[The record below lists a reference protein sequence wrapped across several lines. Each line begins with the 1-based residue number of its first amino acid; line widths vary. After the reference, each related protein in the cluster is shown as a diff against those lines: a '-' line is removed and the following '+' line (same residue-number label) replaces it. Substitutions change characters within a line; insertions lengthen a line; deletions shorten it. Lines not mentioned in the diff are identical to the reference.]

1 MINQQISKLFYNMA
15 EYLIMDEVPF
25 KPQAYERAARII
37 EELEEDLSEIYQ
49 KRGRRGLL
57 EINGIG
63 QNLADKIEEFIQTGK
78 IKEYENLKKKCPVD
92 LEQLTAVE
100 GLGPKMIK
108 ALYEKLKIRNLD
120 DLAQAV
126 LAGKIAKLPRFG
138 SKIQANIL
146 RSLDFIKSNQNRL
159 LLSKALSLAQKI
171 KEKLSS
177 APGVK
182 KIVIAG
188 SIRRQKETVGDMDF
202 LAVADNPEK
211 VIDYFCALPEVEKV
225 LAQGKTKSMVRLFS
239 GVEAD
244 LRVVKETSFGAAWQY
259 FTGNKDH
266 NIKLRKI
273 AEEKG
278 YKLNEYGLFLG
289 KRMIAGKKE
298 EEIYSKLGLPYI
310 EAELREDTGEIE
322 AAFQGKL
329 PKLVRLKDI
338 KGDLHLHSNWSD
350 GANNFEEIAKAAKV
364 LGYDYLAVTD
374 HAGYL
379 AIAGGLNEEELLK
392 QIAEIEKINQKNIGL
407 KILKGAEVDIKKDG
421 TLAIANNI
429 LAKLD
434 LVIVSVHDNFKME
447 KRLMTQRI
455 CRALSNPYVNILGHP
470 SGRLIG
476 RREGYLVDWE
486 EIFAAAKKNQVAL
499 EINAY
504 PERLDLAWQNVK
516 KAVASGVKISLGT
529 DAHSIN
535 QLEYM
540 RLGVGVARRGW
551 ATKND
556 ILNTM
561 NLKNLIK
568 FIKK

>member
-1 MINQQISKLFYNMA
+1 MA